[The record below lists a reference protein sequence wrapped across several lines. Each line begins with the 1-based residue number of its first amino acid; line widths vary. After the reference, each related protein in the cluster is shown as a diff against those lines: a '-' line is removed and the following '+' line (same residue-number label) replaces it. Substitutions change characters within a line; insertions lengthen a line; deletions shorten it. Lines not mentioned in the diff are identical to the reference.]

1 MHFKSIVALKRD
13 VSFGFLGSSQT
24 NFQNCKERL
33 SALKKIRFFAVMIKP
48 WYSILAFCKALICR
62 FYNQRMG
69 LGI

>member
-33 SALKKIRFFAVMIKP
+33 SALKKNKV
-48 WYSILAFCKALICR
+48 FCSNDKALV
-62 FYNQRMG
+62 
-69 LGI
+69 